1 MDYLFQ
7 RVSYLKGLVEGLK
20 IEENTDEGKV
30 LLAIIDTLEDFAEAM
45 NGLAE
50 DQEELENYVSFID
63 EDLTDVEEEL
73 YGVTDDDLEDFEDYD
88 DLENFEDYDEF
99 FEDDGEESSE
109 E

>member
-7 RVSYLKGLVEGLK
+7 RVSYLKGLAEGLK
-20 IEENTDEGKV
+20 IEENKDEGKV
-30 LLAIIDTLEDFAEAM
+30 LLAIIDTLEDFAETM

-50 DQEELENYVSFID
+50 DQEELENYVSFIN

-73 YGVTDDDLEDFEDYD
+73 YGVTDDDLDDFEDD
-88 DLENFEDYDEF
+88 DLEDFEDYDEF

>member
-50 DQEELENYVSFID
+50 DQEE
-63 EDLTDVEEEL
+63 
-73 YGVTDDDLEDFEDYD
+73 GVVFKI
-88 DLENFEDYDEF
+88 
-99 FEDDGEESSE
+99 
-109 E
+109 

>member
-1 MDYLFQ
+1 
-7 RVSYLKGLVEGLK
+7 
-20 IEENTDEGKV
+20 
-30 LLAIIDTLEDFAEAM
+30 M

-88 DLENFEDYDEF
+88 EF